1 MYFIVNKDN
10 IVNDSDR
17 EFMDYDN
24 ETDTYLLRIKKGEE
38 YEEIDATY
46 MDSFLNAVSYYS
58 TSLDTWTDLYIIP
71 AESVIGINKS
81 WYFIY

>member
-1 MYFIVNKDN
+1 MYSIVSKDN
-10 IVNDSDR
+10 R

-24 ETDTYLLRIKKGEE
+24 ETDTYLLRIKKWEE

-46 MDSFLNAVSYYS
+46 MDSFLDVASYYS
-58 TSLDTWTDLYIIP
+58 TSLDEWTDLYVIP
-71 AESVIGINKS
+71 TESVNGINKS